1 MRHEVDINCDMG
13 EGAGNEALL
22 MPYID
27 SANIACG
34 YHAGDMAT
42 MRMVIGLCINHDV
55 HIGAHPS
62 FPDRENFGR
71 TVMHLPKSEIYKMV
85 TEQLQSIDKI
95 VKEHN
100 AVLHH
105 VKPHGALYNM
115 AAKETGIAA
124 AIASAVKDFD
134 ASLIYYG
141 LSGSV
146 MIDEAKKI
154 GLQTANEVF
163 ADRTYQ
169 NDGSLTPRTRT
180 DALLPDADAVIKQVT
195 GLVRERKVLTTSGQ
209 EVFLDVDTI
218 CIHGDGEHAVAFA
231 QAIYKTINEK

>member
-34 YHAGDMAT
+34 YHAGDADSIRT
-42 MRMVIGLCINHDV
+42 VISLCLQHDV

-62 FPDRENFGR
+62 FADRENFGR
-71 TVMHLPKSEIYKMV
+71 MEMNLSVPEIY
-85 TEQLQSIDKI
+85 QLVMRQLIFTDGI
-95 VKEHN
+95 AKEYN
-100 AVLHH
+100 ARLHH

-115 AAKETGIAA
+115 AAKETRIAT

-169 NDGSLTPRTRT
+169 NDGSLTPRTRK
-180 DALLPDADAVIKQVT
+180 DALLQDADAVIKQVA

-209 EVFLDVDTI
+209 EVFLDVDTV
-218 CIHGDGEHAVAFA
+218 CIHGDGAHAVAFA
-231 QAIYKTINEK
+231 QAIYKSINEK